1 MKRNIRATIKKMLIG
16 LFALV
21 IVGYTLFNA
30 RLLIWGPQINDIDPV
45 DGSVFE
51 SGLIKVSGTTRN
63 ITQISLNDRTIFIDE
78 SEKFEENIL
87 LSPGLNIIKLH
98 GKDKFDREI
107 NHILNYVYATSA
119 SPEIFDIIPEFEVST
134 SMQDGETEAPDEE
147 SD

>member
-1 MKRNIRATIKKMLIG
+1 MKRNTRATIKKVSIG

-30 RLLIWGPQINDIDPV
+30 RLLIWGPQINNIDPA

-51 SGLIKVSGTTRN
+51 SGLVKVSGTTRN

-78 SEKFEENIL
+78 SGKFGENIL
-87 LSPGLNIIKLH
+87 LSPGLNIIELH

-107 NHILNYVYATSA
+107 NHILNYVYATSTA
-119 SPEIFDIIPEFEVST
+119 ETPYIEFTSP
-134 SMQDGETEAPDEE
+134 
-147 SD
+147 